1 MAIEIIADTG
11 GLLIQVRNADGN
23 EYWVRRS
30 RVQHIGGGV
39 YETCSELRAKELRAA
54 FARAEEK
61 ARKKKSGDSMQ
72 GPSRNIRTSTS
83 GGRGCQL

>member
-61 ARKKKSGDSMQ
+61 TRKQKSGELAMT
-72 GPSRNIRTSTS
+72 GPSKNLKTSTS
-83 GGRGCQL
+83 GGR